1 VCEIKKLQ
9 SEEERNRYKLL
20 IDLGNEVFGRVQENI
35 SNFNSRNITFIGIIL
50 PILSIALTLVLY
62 LLQEGWQPSDV
73 DIFLLI
79 AFILFLVISLVI
91 NISIFHPTNYKYLN
105 VFGKTTFDKLIANSE
120 KELLSHFLNHL
131 KEAYR
136 YNVNK
141 YEKRMWWFTV
151 ALYTFIAANIIFII
165 LIIKNIIWR

>member
-1 VCEIKKLQ
+1 MDETKKLQ
-9 SEEERNRYKLL
+9 GEEERKRYKLL
-20 IDLGNEVFGRVQENI
+20 IDRGNEVFERMQQNI
-35 SNFNSRNITFIGIIL
+35 LNFNSRNITFIGIIL
-50 PILSIALTLVLY
+50 PILSIVLTLVLY

-91 NISIFHPTNYKYLN
+91 NISIFHPTEYKDLN
-105 VFGKTTFDKLIANSE
+105 VFGKTTFDKLISNSE
-120 KELLSHFLNHL
+120 KELISHFLYHL

-136 YNVNK
+136 YNVSK
-141 YEKRMWWFTV
+141 YKKRMWWFTV
-151 ALYTFIAANIIFII
+151 ALYTFIAANLIFII